1 MSLRGRMIRQW
12 TYSKENEEEEVAV
25 IGETADNV
33 ESRIAEADATE
44 REVDDIEQAIDDG
57 ERDAKVLRETA
68 DALEETEQEGGASP
82 VAARL
87 AEVATEGIFLA
98 YGFKTRP
105 IASLEAFNSKAS
117 RIQATRISVEAMR
130 DAANKLNVAVE
141 GLWDTFKETVAKWWS
156 KVISSAEMTLKRA
169 NKLRAAFEE
178 AAEPGQGE
186 VSGGFTKTLSTAQG
200 FSKEGVMQ
208 SVKAL
213 SESGTYFK
221 KAYSGLNDFYSKV
234 QSETDPVKLANL
246 VDDMLAKSFTKLEA
260 DKIKPVKHF
269 FGLITSKNYS
279 YYRISPGTF
288 GNKVIAVV
296 ADNKTGEADED
307 HVNEGFYAVKV
318 STVTLT
324 DDKPV
329 KGPVPA
335 LSKKEAISVTDAVI
349 KGLEAVIDQQK
360 EQKQMVEK
368 SANIFRAARAVG
380 KDKTDPYAKDLY
392 KLDTQLTNGI
402 SKLASLAVSVAH
414 AALDY
419 AQKSMSVAAAAAP
432 AAEA

>member
-1 MSLRGRMIRQW
+1 MSLRGRMVRQW
-12 TYSKENEEEEVAV
+12 TYSKENEEEVISEV
-25 IGETADNV
+25 GETADNV
-33 ESRIAEADATE
+33 EARIADADETE
-44 REVDDIEQAIDDG
+44 REVENIEQAIEDG
-57 ERDAKVLRETA
+57 ERDSRVLRETA

-117 RIQATRISVEAMR
+117 RIQATRISVESMR
-130 DAANKLNVAVE
+130 DAAAKLDIAVE
-141 GLWDTFKETVAKWWS
+141 GLWDTFKDTVAKWWS
-156 KVISSAEMTLKRA
+156 KITASAEMTLKRA
-169 NKLRAAFEE
+169 NKLRAAFEA

-221 KAYSGLNDFYSKV
+221 KAYSGLNDFYGKV

-269 FGLITSKNYS
+269 FGLMTSKNYS
-279 YYRISPGTF
+279 YYRISPGVF

-296 ADNKTGEADED
+296 ADNKTGEADEE

-349 KGLEAVIDQQK
+349 KGLEAVIDQQT
-360 EQKQMVEK
+360 EQKRTDDK
-368 SANIFRAARAVG
+368 ADSIFQAAKATG
-380 KDKTDPYAKDLY
+380 KDKTNPYSKDLY
-392 KLDTQLTNGI
+392 KLDTQLTKGI
-402 SKLASLAVSVAH
+402 SQLASLAVSVAH

-419 AQKSMSVAAAAAP
+419 AQKSMSVAAAP
-432 AAEA
+432 AADEQA